1 MSLNELLL
9 KNRSYRRFHQD
20 ETIDTS
26 ILKEMV
32 ENARIS
38 PSPSNLQPLKFI
50 IVNDPEINRKIF
62 PLLKWA
68 GFLKSWIG
76 PEEGERPSAYILLL
90 GNRKINTHLEW
101 DYGIALQT
109 ILLTAT
115 EKGFGGCA
123 IASCDR
129 DKLQHLLEIPK
140 NLEIGCVVSLG
151 KPKEKVV
158 LEEVKD
164 NDIKYWRDE
173 DEVHHVPKRSLDDL
187 ILKIVSG

>member
-1 MSLNELLL
+1 MSLKELLL

-20 ETIDTS
+20 ETIDIS

-129 DKLQHLLEIPK
+129 DKLQQLLEIPK